1 MYPGTM
7 IGKNIN
13 PIFNGGNQ
21 ITEAKIT
28 AETARIQWT
37 ELAKFY
43 AAGQL
48 LTVSGELDLIEVAFA
63 LATDQKAQFADWLA
77 GGLVHRVTDD
87 EAIYWHE
94 QQRELWAVVISPWIL
109 VQDKQPQ

>member
-1 MYPGTM
+1 MNENFEVEPEVL
-7 IGKNIN
+7 K
-13 PIFNGGNQ
+13 
-21 ITEAKIT
+21 AKIT

-48 LTVSGELDLIEVAFA
+48 LRVSAELDLIDVAFA
-63 LATDQKAQFADWLA
+63 LATDQKALFADWLA
-77 GGLVHRVTDD
+77 GGLVHRVSDD
-87 EAIYWHE
+87 EAMYWHE